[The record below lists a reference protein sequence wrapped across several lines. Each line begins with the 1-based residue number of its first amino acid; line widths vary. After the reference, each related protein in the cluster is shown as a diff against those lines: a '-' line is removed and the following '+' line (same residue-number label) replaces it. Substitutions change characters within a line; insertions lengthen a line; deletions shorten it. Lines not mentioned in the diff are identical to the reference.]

1 MQVSVSRDQFT
12 DDRPLSLVV
21 LQSRDVRQ
29 MEACTGL
36 CKVWLL
42 SVMSCGLDFALPHA
56 GPGPGVVRINP
67 FCFQARH
74 PTRQPN
80 MGSVCYVITFCVSHR
95 RRKMY
100 CGHVRLCD
108 CLSVCLS
115 AAACLQ
121 YCMDPDVTW
130 GSGGSCPLVVHYW
143 ADLQPV
149 HRLRCYGNI
158 TRTLVYAGCARVAD

>member
-1 MQVSVSRDQFT
+1 MECVVEVVAEPSWSCRENDEMQVSVSRDQFT

-29 MEACTGL
+29 TEACTGL

-42 SVMSCGLDFALPHA
+42 SVMSCGLDFALPRA
-56 GPGPGVVRINP
+56 GPGLVRINP

-108 CLSVCLS
+108 CLSVCPRPHAYS
-115 AAACLQ
+115 IA
-121 YCMDPDVTW
+121 W
-130 GSGGSCPLVVHYW
+130 
-143 ADLQPV
+143 
-149 HRLRCYGNI
+149 
-158 TRTLVYAGCARVAD
+158 TRM